1 MKGLIH
7 IYCGDGKGKT
17 TAALGAAVRAAGRGR
32 RVLISRFLKTEDSGE
47 VVSLSLLPGI
57 TLMPCF
63 RNFGFSWQMSPET
76 RKEAELYYGRS
87 FKEAWRV
94 AAGKEGGDGYDLL
107 ILDEVIGAVN
117 LGFVDEMALIAALK
131 ERPEALEVILTG
143 RNPSEALCSYADYL
157 TEMKLRK
164 HPFTEGIAARK
175 GIEY

>member
-47 VVSLSLLPGI
+47 VISLPLLPGI
-57 TLMPCF
+57 MPCF

>member
-47 VVSLSLLPGI
+47 VI
-57 TLMPCF
+57 
-63 RNFGFSWQMSPET
+63 
-76 RKEAELYYGRS
+76 S